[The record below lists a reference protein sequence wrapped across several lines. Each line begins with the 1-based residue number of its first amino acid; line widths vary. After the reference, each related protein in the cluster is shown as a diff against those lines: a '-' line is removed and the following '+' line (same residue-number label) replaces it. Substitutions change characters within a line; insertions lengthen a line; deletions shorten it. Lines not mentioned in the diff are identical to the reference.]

1 MIFNLLY
8 ININTLNHNI
18 IKNIVLEMS
27 NQTNHLCAVIKNS
40 IMDNQLSNEK
50 GNTLFQKNDK
60 KEKFELRPTSA
71 FISASWSAL
80 FIGMV
85 SYCIGLWNANMWLN
99 EKGYYFTL
107 LLFGLFSVVSVQ
119 KSVRDRQEGLPVT
132 DAYYGISW
140 FTTIASILLLT
151 IGLWNADMELSEK
164 GFYGMSFLL
173 SLFAAIAVQKNT
185 RDIKFLDEKNEKQ
198 I

>member
-1 MIFNLLY
+1 MFWFVVVTSSIFVPSLIL
-8 ININTLNHNI
+8 NI
-18 IKNIVLEMS
+18 
-27 NQTNHLCAVIKNS
+27 S
-40 IMDNQLSNEK
+40 IMDNQSLNEK
-50 GNTLFQKNDK
+50 NALNFAKKEK
-60 KEKFELRPTSA
+60 KEKFDLRPTPA

-151 IGLWNADMELSEK
+151 IGLWNADIELSEK
-164 GFYGMSFLL
+164 GFYGMSFTL
-173 SLFAAIAVQKNT
+173 SLFAAVAVQKNT
-185 RDIKFLDEKNEKQ
+185 RDIKFLDEREEK
-198 I
+198 